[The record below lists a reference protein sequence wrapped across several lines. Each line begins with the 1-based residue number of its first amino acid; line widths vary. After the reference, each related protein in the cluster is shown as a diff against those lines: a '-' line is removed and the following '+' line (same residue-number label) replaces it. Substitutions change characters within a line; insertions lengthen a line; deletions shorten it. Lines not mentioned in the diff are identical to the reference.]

1 LLLLAERT
9 IDSIFRESISV
20 FEQRGEDEKEGKRV
34 VMCHE
39 KCYCH
44 FDKLHSCYTMI
55 LFAEPFGVKII
66 YGHKKVRFCLI
77 FCLCLMIKFFGCE
90 EN

>member
-1 LLLLAERT
+1 
-9 IDSIFRESISV
+9 V
-20 FEQRGEDEKEGKRV
+20 FEQRGGDEEEGKRV

-39 KCYCH
+39 KCHCH

-66 YGHKKVRFCLI
+66 YGHKVRFCLV
-77 FCLCLMIKFFGCE
+77 FFSMIKFFGCVGKL
-90 EN
+90 NWGA